1 MINDD
6 SSNDKDGY
14 NTDDSYELVK
24 KEYDSDSSDDT
35 DNVEEDDNC
44 LQKWK
49 EDGDQN
55 EGVTRMLHAD
65 RAEQAAT
72 RREKN

>member
-1 MINDD
+1 MTMNRW
-6 SSNDKDGY
+6 
-14 NTDDSYELVK
+14 L
-24 KEYDSDSSDDT
+24 